1 MLSRRLTLT
10 WPQGFQK
17 SSPDRWEFT
26 HPNFRSDRPDLL
38 TQVPRRRTNK
48 SDHHPRT
55 EVPPACPQL
64 PLLWSHVKMSWHPDL
79 CCDVQ
84 GTALTNMALEMDA
97 LKRDREVIVKEVLT
111 LRKQQQTHQQETD
124 MLHTRLNQTEQL
136 HQQLLKALTSAV
148 QDPAVQHALATRPSL
163 QLTDGELAGI
173 SCVLVLRSAHAAKY
187 FAVLGGAQS

>member
-1 MLSRRLTLT
+1 MG
-10 WPQGFQK
+10 WC
-17 SSPDRWEFT
+17 
-26 HPNFRSDRPDLL
+26 
-38 TQVPRRRTNK
+38 
-48 SDHHPRT
+48 
-55 EVPPACPQL
+55 A
-64 PLLWSHVKMSWHPDL
+64 DL
-79 CCDVQ
+79 CGGLQ

-163 QLTDGELAGI
+163 QLTDGDVAGNG
-173 SCVLVLRSAHAAKY
+173 CVLPSPSLTLLLKTS
-187 FAVLGGAQS
+187 QPCTDQC